1 MAIRA
6 TGFKPRGPQGS
17 RLALSCRG
25 FLANL
30 SDNPRKAP
38 EVSQRHQTRTIAMID
53 QQIEIPTR
61 EGRTTTFISHPERG
75 GPFPVVIFYMDAP
88 AIREELRDM
97 ARRLATSGYYVM
109 LPNMYYRS
117 GVMELGPIPPDP
129 DAPERKRMFGF
140 MNSINIPLVM
150 EDTTALLA
158 FADKQPAANAKIV
171 GTVGYCMSGR
181 YAVNAA
187 THFPDRVKAAA
198 SIYGTHL
205 ATDQPDSPH
214 LAGQKTKAELYFG
227 CAETD
232 IYAPMETVEKIK
244 QSMKDDGANAEVEIY
259 PGTHHGFAFP
269 KRPVYDRDAAER
281 HWERLLALY
290 RRNLSS

>member
-1 MAIRA
+1 MFRFPCNRIYAPTKNQNQQEQRNA
-6 TGFKPRGPQGS
+6 HDRSASRNSHQG
-17 RLALSCRG
+17 RQHHHL
-25 FLANL
+25 
-30 SDNPRKAP
+30 
-38 EVSQRHQTRTIAMID
+38 H
-53 QQIEIPTR
+53 
-61 EGRTTTFISHPERG
+61 HPERG
-75 GPFPVVIFYMDAP
+75 GPFPVIIFYMDAP

-109 LPNMYYRS
+109 LPNMYYRA
-117 GVMELGPIPPDP
+117 GVMELGPINPDP
-129 DAPERKRMFGF
+129 ESPERKRMFEL
-140 MNSINIPLVM
+140 MHSLSIPLVM
-150 EDTTALLA
+150 EDTKALLA
-158 FADKQPAANAKIV
+158 YAEGQKAANTKIV

-198 SIYGTHL
+198 SVYGVQL

-214 LAGQKTKAELYFG
+214 LAASKTKAELYFA

-232 IYAPMETVEKIK
+232 VYAPQEIIDKVSEGMRGTR
-244 QSMKDDGANAEVEIY
+244 NEVEVY

-269 KRPVYDRDAAER
+269 KRPVYHRDAAER

-290 RRNLSS
+290 RRNLGA